1 MTRPSPHLPQFLII
15 GAVKA
20 ATTWIG
26 AQLAANP
33 AVFIPGPEPHY
44 FSSEFARGIDWYR
57 EWFADAPPGAI
68 AGEKSADYLAHPL
81 APTRIREALPHVPL
95 VVQLRNPVERAY
107 SDYKMLYR
115 RGTVTGPPERY
126 LASAGGEQPRFLLDG
141 LYGRHLS
148 RWLDHFPRE
157 QLLVLLFEDVR
168 AAPRE
173 TVSALCRHIGAPFH
187 FSEAG
192 AGRRVNDGAAPLL
205 PLPLR
210 RALAPLKDTV
220 APLRGN
226 RWFETLRGAMAREVA
241 YPPLSDALHDRL
253 AGFYAEDVARLAR
266 ITGRNLDGWLTP
278 GRKVAV

>member
-1 MTRPSPHLPQFLII
+1 MSRPPENLPRFLII

-20 ATTWIG
+20 ATTWIK

-33 AVFIPGPEPHY
+33 GVFIPGPEPHY
-44 FSSEFARGIDWYR
+44 FSSAFAQGPEWYG

-68 AGEKSADYLAHPL
+68 PGEKSADYLAHPL
-81 APTRIREALPHVPL
+81 APSRIRAALPHVPL

-107 SDYKMLYR
+107 SDYRMLYR

-126 LASAGGEQPRFLLDG
+126 LLSADGEQPRFLLDG

-168 AAPRE
+168 ANPRE
-173 TVSALCRHIGAPFH
+173 TVTAVCRHIGAPDH
-187 FSEAG
+187 FTEA
-192 AGRRVNDGAAPLL
+192 AAERRINDGAAPLL

-220 APLRGN
+220 APLRGS
-226 RWFETLRGAMAREVA
+226 RWFEALRGTMAREVP
-241 YPPLSDALHDRL
+241 YPPLTDALRDRL
-253 AGFYAEDVARLAR
+253 TDFYADDVARLAR
-266 ITGRNLDGWLTP
+266 LTGRNLDAWLAPRRET
-278 GRKVAV
+278 AA